1 MLYPQSNEKRSVLD
15 LNGVWNY
22 KFVSDDFVPSEKS
35 IDVSPMAVP
44 ASMND
49 ILTDRDKANY
59 IGKVLYEREFSL
71 PADEKVSYRLRI
83 GSVSHKSEIYL
94 NGVKIGNGI
103 NGYLPVD
110 LPLENLKGK
119 NRLSVV
125 IDNRLTNHTLPM
137 GELVPADEIRLW
149 KTTGGEAVIDA
160 SKYFSGQKQVI
171 KFDFY
176 NFTGI
181 HRDVL
186 VYSLPKDGIEDV
198 AIQTVVGGDYEK
210 IKVDVKTSG
219 KVVKYTIFDGDK
231 EILTAK
237 TGDITLKNPKLWSC
251 EDPHLYT
258 LKVETEN
265 DCYEQT
271 FGVRKVSFDE
281 KGVMLN
287 DKYVYFKGFGK
298 HEDFF
303 ISGKGNN
310 TAVNV
315 RDFELLKW
323 INANSFRTSH
333 YPYAEEILDLADRYG
348 IMVIDECPAVGV
360 GFWGGY
366 TFGKGRADEE
376 LLKIHKAALS
386 TMIDRDKN
394 HPCVVMISLANETAT
409 YEEASRPYYKELY
422 DLAHSLSDLPVTLVE
437 STKSFEVSH
446 VSDMSDI
453 ICVNRYYGWYDEPS
467 NIRAIEPLMLAD
479 FGAYYEKFRKPMI
492 LTEFGA
498 DTIEGFHSIQSEMF
512 SEEFQ
517 RDVLKE
523 SCRVLDTLPYMIGEQ
538 VWNFADFKTR
548 DGVMRARGN
557 RKGVFTRE
565 RQPKTAA
572 FFLKD
577 RWANKNEK

>member
-1 MLYPQSNEKRSVLD
+1 MLYPQSNEKRSVLN

-22 KFVSDDFVPSEKS
+22 KFVKEDYLPTKKADGA
-35 IDVSPMAVP
+35 SPMAVP

-49 ILTDRDKANY
+49 IITDRDAANY
-59 IGKVLYEREFSL
+59 VGKLLYEREFAL
-71 PADEKVSYRLRI
+71 PLDENRDYRLRI
-83 GSVSHKSEIYL
+83 GSASHKCEVYL
-94 NGVKIGNGI
+94 NGVKIGEGI
-103 NGYLPVD
+103 NGHIPVD
-110 LPLENLKGK
+110 LPLENLKSK

-137 GELVPADEIRLW
+137 GEIVPEGIIHLVSTI
-149 KTTGGEAVIDA
+149 GGDPIVDA
-160 SKYFSGQKQVI
+160 TAYLPGVKQVI
-171 KFDFY
+171 KHDFY

-186 VYSLPKDGIEDV
+186 VYSVPKNGIEDV
-198 AIQTVVGGDYEK
+198 VIKTVVGGDYEK
-210 IKVDVKTSG
+210 ISVEVKTTG
-219 KVVKYTIFDGDK
+219 KVVKYTIFDG
-231 EILTAK
+231 ENEVLTSK
-237 TGDITLKNPKLWSC
+237 TGDITLKNPELWSC
-251 EDPHLYT
+251 ENPHLYT
-258 LKVETEN
+258 LRVETEN

-271 FGVRKVSFDE
+271 FGVRKISFDE
-281 KGVMLN
+281 RGILLN
-287 DKYVYFKGFGK
+287 DKRTYFKGFGK

-303 ISGKGNN
+303 VSGKGNN

-323 INANSFRTSH
+323 INANSIRTSH
-333 YPYAEEILDLADRYG
+333 YPYAEEIMDLADRYG
-348 IMVIDECPAVGV
+348 ILVIDECPAVGV

-366 TFGKGRADEE
+366 TFGKGRADGE
-376 LLKIHKAALS
+376 LLELHKNTLSALWE
-386 TMIDRDKN
+386 RDKN
-394 HPCVVMISLANETAT
+394 HPCVAMISLANETAT
-409 YEEASRPYYKELY
+409 YEEASRPYYRKLF
-422 DLAHSLSDLPVTLVE
+422 DLARKLTDLPITVVE

-453 ICVNRYYGWYDEPS
+453 ICLNRYYGWYDES
-467 NIRAIEPLMLAD
+467 SSLRAIEPLMKDELGK
-479 FGAYYEKFRKPMI
+479 FYEKFGKPIM

-498 DTIEGFHSIQSEMF
+498 DTIEGFHSLQSEMF

-517 RDVLKE
+517 RDFLKE
-523 SCRVLDTLPYMIGEQ
+523 TCRVLDEVPYVVGEQ

-557 RKGVFTRE
+557 RKGVFTKE

-577 RWANKNEK
+577 RWANKIKE

>member
-1 MLYPQSNEKRSVLD
+1 MLYPQSNEKRSVLN

-22 KFVSDDFVPSEKS
+22 KFVAEDYLTTKKADG
-35 IDVSPMAVP
+35 VSPMAVP

-49 ILTDRDKANY
+49 IITDRDAANY
-59 IGKVLYEREFSL
+59 VGKVLYEREFSL
-71 PADEKVSYRLRI
+71 PLDENSDYRLRI
-83 GSVSHKSEIYL
+83 GSASHKCEVYL
-94 NGVKIGNGI
+94 NGVKIGEGI
-103 NGYLPVD
+103 NGHIPVD
-110 LPLENLKGK
+110 LPLENLKSK

-137 GELVPADEIRLW
+137 GEIVPEGIIHLVSTI
-149 KTTGGEAVIDA
+149 GGDPIVDA
-160 SKYFSGQKQVI
+160 TAYLPGVKQVI
-171 KFDFY
+171 KHDFY

-186 VYSLPKDGIEDV
+186 VYSVPKNGIEDV
-198 AIQTVVGGDYEK
+198 VIKTVVGGDYEK
-210 IKVDVKTSG
+210 ISVDVKTTG
-219 KVVKYTIFDGDK
+219 KVVKYTIFDG
-231 EILTAK
+231 ENEVLTSK
-237 TGDITLKNPKLWSC
+237 TEDITLKNPELWSC
-251 EDPHLYT
+251 ENPHLYT
-258 LKVETEN
+258 LRVETEN

-271 FGVRKVSFDE
+271 FGVRKISFDE
-281 KGVMLN
+281 RGILLN
-287 DKYVYFKGFGK
+287 DKRTYFKGFGK

-303 ISGKGNN
+303 VSGKGNN

-323 INANSFRTSH
+323 INANSIRTSH
-333 YPYAEEILDLADRYG
+333 YPYAEEIMDLADRYG
-348 IMVIDECPAVGV
+348 ILVIDECPAVGV

-366 TFGKGRADEE
+366 TFGKGRADGE
-376 LLKIHKAALS
+376 LLELHKKTLSALWE
-386 TMIDRDKN
+386 RDKN
-394 HPCVVMISLANETAT
+394 HPCVAMISLANETAT
-409 YEEASRPYYKELY
+409 YEEASRPYYRKLF
-422 DLAHSLSDLPVTLVE
+422 DLARKLTDLPITVVE

-453 ICVNRYYGWYDEPS
+453 ICLNRYYGWYDES
-467 NIRAIEPLMLAD
+467 SSLRAIEPLMKDELGK
-479 FGAYYEKFRKPMI
+479 FYEKFGKPIM

-498 DTIEGFHSIQSEMF
+498 DTIEGFHSLQSEMF

-517 RDVLKE
+517 RDFLKE
-523 SCRVLDTLPYMIGEQ
+523 TCRVLDEVPYVVGEQ

-557 RKGVFTRE
+557 RKGVFTKE

-577 RWANKNEK
+577 RWANKIKE

>member
-1 MLYPQSNEKRSVLD
+1 MLYPQSNEKRSVLN

-22 KFVSDDFVPSEKS
+22 KFVEEDYLPTKKADGA
-35 IDVSPMAVP
+35 SPMAVP

-49 ILTDRDKANY
+49 IITDRDAANY
-59 IGKVLYEREFSL
+59 VGKVLYEREFSL
-71 PADEKVSYRLRI
+71 PLDENRDYRLRI
-83 GSVSHKSEIYL
+83 GSASHKCEVYL
-94 NGVKIGNGI
+94 NGVKIGEGI
-103 NGYLPVD
+103 NGHIPVD
-110 LPLENLKGK
+110 LPLENLKSK

-137 GELVPADEIRLW
+137 GEIVPEGIIHLVSTI
-149 KTTGGEAVIDA
+149 GGDPIVDA
-160 SKYFSGQKQVI
+160 TAYLPGVKQVI
-171 KFDFY
+171 KHDFY

-186 VYSLPKDGIEDV
+186 VYSVPKNGIEDV
-198 AIQTVVGGDYEK
+198 VIKTVVGGDYEK
-210 IKVDVKTSG
+210 ISVDVKTTG
-219 KVVKYTIFDGDK
+219 KVVKYTIFDG
-231 EILTAK
+231 ENEVLTSK
-237 TGDITLKNPKLWSC
+237 TGDITLKNPELWSC
-251 EDPHLYT
+251 ENPHLYT
-258 LKVETEN
+258 LRVETEN

-271 FGVRKVSFDE
+271 FGVRKISFDE
-281 KGVMLN
+281 RGILLN
-287 DKYVYFKGFGK
+287 DKRTYFKGFGK

-303 ISGKGNN
+303 VSGKGNN

-323 INANSFRTSH
+323 INANSIRTSH
-333 YPYAEEILDLADRYG
+333 YPYAEEIMDLADRYG
-348 IMVIDECPAVGV
+348 ILVIDECPAVGV

-366 TFGKGRADEE
+366 TFGKGRADGE
-376 LLKIHKAALS
+376 LLELHKKTLSALWE
-386 TMIDRDKN
+386 RDKN
-394 HPCVVMISLANETAT
+394 HPCVAMISLANETAT
-409 YEEASRPYYKELY
+409 YEEASRPYYRKLF
-422 DLAHSLSDLPVTLVE
+422 DLARKLTDLPITVVE

-453 ICVNRYYGWYDEPS
+453 ICLNRYYGWYDES
-467 NIRAIEPLMLAD
+467 SSLRAIEPLMKDELGK
-479 FGAYYEKFRKPMI
+479 FYEKFGKPIM

-498 DTIEGFHSIQSEMF
+498 DTIEGFHSLQSEMF

-517 RDVLKE
+517 RDFLKE
-523 SCRVLDTLPYMIGEQ
+523 TCRVLDEVPYVVGEQ

-557 RKGVFTRE
+557 RKGVFTKE

-577 RWANKNEK
+577 RWANKIKE